1 MFYLC
6 DLTDHPIDDEVSETS
21 APLVTCL
28 QPTDLSQYIGDTQE
42 DTIFCIAPAEQNR
55 PQSIQSKEADAF
67 PVLFPQGKQTYSDSR
82 PVKLTFSQYVKSR
95 FFSASSRYSKNSEYL
110 FYLQYL
116 KEFNEVLSSARISL
130 RKGTDHQRTVTVG
143 ELTTTASLRQM
154 VHKNEGYKFLT
165 KVRGSAPYWERTMH
179 ELCAV
184 VKQCGIPTWF
194 TSFSAADRRWPE
206 IVTAILTLEGKDVP
220 DNMDWSEHCKVINS
234 NPVVAAAMFDKR
246 AHHLIKDLI
255 RSDAQPLGEIVD
267 YFYRIEFQ
275 QRGWPHIH
283 ALFWVKDAPKLGVAG
298 SAEDKNVA
306 DFIDKYVTCSVP
318 SDDDTDLLE
327 KVTSLQTHSKRHSK
341 SCRKGNKTC
350 RFNFPRPPS
359 TRTFISRPIPCP
371 DNILV
376 KEWKES
382 AKSKLDKVWDITK
395 REESVDMTASDVLSQ
410 AGLSQE
416 ELEHAL
422 GCLATKVT
430 IVLKREIKEC
440 WTNQY
445 NEHLLRAWNANI
457 DVQFV
462 VDAYSCISYILSYI
476 SKKESEEGQLLKAA
490 QKDAREGNHD
500 AVKELRSIGQ
510 VYVTHR
516 EVSIMECIWRATGM
530 KLKSCSRE
538 TIWIP
543 ADEQATRYDI
553 NLLYLILENIL
564 LK

>member
-1 MFYLC
+1 
-6 DLTDHPIDDEVSETS
+6 
-21 APLVTCL
+21 
-28 QPTDLSQYIGDTQE
+28 
-42 DTIFCIAPAEQNR
+42 
-55 PQSIQSKEADAF
+55 
-67 PVLFPQGKQTYSDSR
+67 
-82 PVKLTFSQYVKSR
+82 
-95 FFSASSRYSKNSEYL
+95 
-110 FYLQYL
+110 
-116 KEFNEVLSSARISL
+116 
-130 RKGTDHQRTVTVG
+130 
-143 ELTTTASLRQM
+143 
-154 VHKNEGYKFLT
+154 
-165 KVRGSAPYWERTMH
+165 MH

-220 DNMDWSEHCKVINS
+220 DTMDWSEHCKVINS

-246 AHHLIKDLI
+246 AHHLVKDLI

-298 SAEDKNVA
+298 SAEDNNVA

-318 SDDDTDLLE
+318 GDDDTDLLE

-371 DNILV
+371 ANILV

-382 AKSKLDKVWDITK
+382 AKSKLDKVWDIVN

-445 NEHLLRAWNANI
+445 NAHLLRAWNANI

-543 ADEQATRYDI
+543 ADEQATRYYI
-553 NLLYLILENIL
+553 SLLYLILENI
-564 LK
+564 